1 MYTIKQKH
9 MSTTTQE
16 LRTHLESLGERDFHP
31 EETFKVLI
39 HDIFNWLSWNV
50 QGNPII
56 VGKCDDG
63 YVKGMIIK
71 VKTPRYKGM
80 VMITLS
86 YSDYYNIRLLDEG
99 LNVTHFNNSEIFFT
113 DLVDE
118 INSLIL

>member
-1 MYTIKQKH
+1 
-9 MSTTTQE
+9 MSTTT
-16 LRTHLESLGERDFHP
+16 LDLKKHLESLGERDFHP
-31 EETFKVLI
+31 TETFKVLV

-50 QGNPII
+50 QGDPMI

-86 YSDYYNIRLLDEG
+86 YADYYNIRLLSNDFS
-99 LNVTHFNNSEIFFT
+99 VTHFDNSEIFFT

-118 INSLIL
+118 INKLIL

>member
-1 MYTIKQKH
+1 
-9 MSTTTQE
+9 MSTTT
-16 LRTHLESLGERDFHP
+16 LDLKKHLESLGERDFHP
-31 EETFKVLI
+31 DETFKVLVR
-39 HDIFNWLSWNV
+39 DIFNWLSWNV

-71 VKTPRYKGM
+71 VKTSRYSGL

-86 YSDYYNIRLLDEG
+86 YADYYNIRLLDNEFS
-99 LNVTHFNNSEIFFT
+99 VTHFNNSEIFFT

>member
-1 MYTIKQKH
+1 

-16 LRTHLESLGERDFHP
+16 LRTHLETLGERDFHP

-63 YVKGMIIK
+63 YVKGMILRM
-71 VKTPRYKGM
+71 KTPRYKGL

-86 YSDYYNIRLLDEG
+86 YSDYYNIRLLDNEF
-99 LNVTHFNNSEIFFT
+99 NVTHFNNNEIFFT
-113 DLVDE
+113 DLVSE
-118 INSLIL
+118 INDLVL

>member
-63 YVKGMIIK
+63 YVKGMILRM
-71 VKTPRYKGM
+71 KTPRYKGL

-86 YSDYYNIRLLDEG
+86 YSDYYNIRLLDNEFS
-99 LNVTHFNNSEIFFT
+99 VTHFNNNEIFFT
-113 DLVDE
+113 DLVSE
-118 INSLIL
+118 INDLVL

>member
-1 MYTIKQKH
+1 
-9 MSTTTQE
+9 MSTTT
-16 LRTHLESLGERDFHP
+16 LDLKKHLESLGERDFHP
-31 EETFKVLI
+31 DETFKVLV

-63 YVKGMIIK
+63 YVKGMILR
-71 VKTPRYKGM
+71 VKTPRYTGM
-80 VMITLS
+80 FMITLS
-86 YSDYYNIRLLDEG
+86 YADYYNIRLLDNEFS
-99 LNVTHFNNSEIFFT
+99 VTHFNNSEIFFT

>member
-16 LRTHLESLGERDFHP
+16 LRTHLETLGERDFHP

-50 QGNPII
+50 QGNPIV

-63 YVKGMIIK
+63 YVKGMILRM
-71 VKTPRYKGM
+71 KTPRYKGLL
-80 VMITLS
+80 MITLS

-99 LNVTHFNNSEIFFT
+99 LNVTHFNNNEIFFT
-113 DLVDE
+113 DLVSE
-118 INSLIL
+118 INDLVL

>member
-63 YVKGMIIK
+63 WVKGMIIK

>member
-1 MYTIKQKH
+1 M
-9 MSTTTQE
+9 
-16 LRTHLESLGERDFHP
+16 
-31 EETFKVLI
+31 V
-39 HDIFNWLSWNV
+39 
-50 QGNPII
+50 

-63 YVKGMIIK
+63 YVKGLIIK

-113 DLVDE
+113 DLVSE
-118 INSLIL
+118 INDLVL